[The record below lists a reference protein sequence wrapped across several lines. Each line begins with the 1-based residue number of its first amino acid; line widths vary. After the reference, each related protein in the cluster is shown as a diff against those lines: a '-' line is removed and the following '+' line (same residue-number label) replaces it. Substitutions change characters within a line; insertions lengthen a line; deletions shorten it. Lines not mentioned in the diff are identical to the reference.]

1 MFFGD
6 DDAEVVAVEA
16 ALPGVVAVD
25 EEPLPL
31 VVAATTAGVVGA
43 AVEPPAVAVAACC
56 ATKAEFKRGLRVEV
70 PEGWVEDGKSRRHGL
85 DSQNGSSIGT

>member
-1 MFFGD
+1 MGD

-16 ALPGVVAVD
+16 ALPGVDD
-25 EEPLPL
+25 EEVPLLPL
-31 VVAATTAGVVGA
+31 VVATAAVVAAA

-70 PEGWVEDGKSRRHGL
+70 PEGVRGGGERERKDTL
-85 DSQNGSSIGT
+85 